1 MRRRHLAGLATATVI
16 SLGAGLPAPSVAV
29 AVDGDTLYV
38 NRITGCS
45 DSGPGT
51 RAVPF
56 CTLQAAADRALPGQ
70 TVQSEPGTYF
80 DPLVVTHSGSPGKPI
95 TFLGTDMRR
104 DGYQMPGIGFLAS
117 SGADEN
123 APGLRL
129 DGVHDIRISG
139 FEITG
144 GSQESVLVN
153 DSDRV
158 TVDGNLVIGGPWTDP
173 RATSL
178 RVTGGADA
186 TVISRNWFLGF
197 ATKSVTV
204 DKGATGT
211 VLTTNVIPGDERA
224 VIGGIQVTDAPG
236 TVVTSNSVR
245 TCDTAVSLLGASTG
259 AVVKNNILTRFAP
272 CDEPLTAR
280 LTVSAGSATGTSEG
294 YNSLD
299 PAQGEPAYAWAGA
312 TYPDSASFAKAVPGQ
327 GGHDLTA
334 RVNLY
339 DRLLSPGPG
348 SPTIDSADPT
358 APGELDIDLHGY
370 RRIDDPDVADTGAGS
385 SHHDR
390 GAIEYTTSAT
400 LLQVHAEPRAVPL
413 GSPVT
418 FTVDTPETWSPV
430 VAYTFDFQDG
440 SPLVVSSVPSVSHVY
455 PKTGDD
461 TPVVTVRLLN
471 GDMPAVW
478 SESVQV
484 SPDGPLVP
492 VLSLAPTGNF
502 SYKANT
508 WDSRS
513 PWSFTEQT
521 LDFGDGTFDPAHPM
535 EAEHVYAREGDYTV
549 TYTVKDAGG
558 RTAKATQQL
567 HVGYRPSTYHPVNP
581 TRVLDTRPDWST
593 LSIGQTRKVELSGY
607 GFSFGAGST
616 AVVLNVTAIPRGGDG
631 HLTVFPS
638 DTAQPSTSNL
648 NFVDG
653 VTTSNLVTVPVG
665 PKGTVDIA
673 NSHSALVDVVV
684 DVVGYYA
691 AELTSGDRFS
701 PLPPARLLDTRTT
714 VPIGADRST
723 SVQVAG
729 VNGVPA
735 DVTAVALNLTATGAT
750 EETYLAVYPSGS
762 ARSAS
767 SSLNPRPGQDS
778 SNQVIVPVGPDGRV
792 NVYNHAGS
800 THAILDVSGY
810 YGPSGQNLFT
820 PTAPKRLLD
829 TRTTAGPFGPDT
841 TRPLTIGGTNGVPA
855 DATAAAL
862 NVTVTNPTTDSFLT
876 VSPGG
881 SPRPNTSSLNFQARS
896 TVPNHVITPLGRN
909 GTADIYNHVGS
920 TQVIADLFGYFSK
933 G

>member
-1 MRRRHLAGLATATVI
+1 MHRRHLAGLATATVI

-29 AVDGDTLYV
+29 AADGDTLYV
-38 NRITGCS
+38 NRIAGCS
-45 DSGPGT
+45 DSGTGT
-51 RAVPF
+51 KAAPF
-56 CTLQAAADRALPGQ
+56 CSLQAAADRALPGQ
-70 TVQSEPGTYF
+70 TVQAEAGVYF

-104 DGYQMPGIGFLAS
+104 DGYQMPGIGFLVNS
-117 SGADEN
+117 DADEN

-139 FEITG
+139 FKIIG
-144 GSQESVLVN
+144 DSQESVLVN

-158 TVDGNLVIGGPWTDP
+158 TVDGNLVLGGPWTDP
-173 RATSL
+173 RPASL

-186 TVISRNWFLGF
+186 TVVSRNWFLGF

-211 VLTTNVIPGDERA
+211 VVTTNVIPGDGRA

-245 TCDTAVSLLGASTG
+245 TCDTAVSVLGASPG
-259 AVVKNNILTRFAP
+259 SVVKNNILAKFAP
-272 CDEPLTAR
+272 CADHVLAAR
-280 LTVSAGSATGTSEG
+280 LAVSAESAASVSEG
-294 YNSLD
+294 YNSLS
-299 PAQGEPAYAWAGA
+299 PAEGEPAYAWAGA
-312 TYPDSASFAKAVPGQ
+312 VHPDSVSFAKAVSGR
-327 GGHDLTA
+327 GDHDLTT
-334 RVNLY
+334 RLNFY
-339 DRLLSPGPG
+339 DRLLSP
-348 SPTIDSADPT
+348 SDNSLIDSADPT
-358 APGELDIDLHGY
+358 APGQLDIDLHGY

-385 SHHDR
+385 SHQDR
-390 GAIEYTTSAT
+390 GAIENTTSST
-400 LLQVHAEPRAVPL
+400 LLQVRASPTAVPL
-413 GSPVT
+413 GTPVT
-418 FTVDTPETWSPV
+418 FTVDTPQTWSPV
-430 VAYTFDFQDG
+430 VSYTFDFQDG
-440 SPLVVSSVPSVSHVY
+440 SPVVVSSAPSVTHLY
-455 PKTGDD
+455 PKTGEY
-461 TPVVTVRLLN
+461 TPVVTARLQN
-471 GDMPAVW
+471 GDMPVVW
-478 SESVQV
+478 SDVLRV

-492 VLSLAPTGNF
+492 TLSLVPNGNL
-502 SYKANT
+502 SYKAT
-508 WDSRS
+508 WNFTS
-513 PWSFTEQT
+513 PWPLVEHS
-521 LDFGDGTFDPAHPM
+521 LDFGDGTVNPYYPLAT
-535 EAEHVYAREGDYTV
+535 EHVYAREGDYTV

-593 LSIGQTRKVELSGY
+593 LLIGQTRKVELSGH

-665 PKGTVDIA
+665 PRGTVDIA

-714 VPIGADRST
+714 APIGADRST

-735 DVTAVALNLTATGAT
+735 DATAVAVNLTGTGAT

-767 SSLNPRPGQDS
+767 SSLNPRPGRDS
-778 SNQVIVPVGPDGRV
+778 SNQVIVPVGPDGRI

-810 YGPSGQNLFT
+810 YGPGGQNLFT
-820 PTAPKRLLD
+820 PAAPKRLLD
-829 TRTTAGPFGPDT
+829 TRATAGRLGPDGT
-841 TRPLTIGGTNGVPA
+841 LPLTIGGANGVPA
-855 DATAAAL
+855 DAAAAAL
-862 NVTVTNPTTDSFLT
+862 NVTVTDPTADSFVT
-876 VSPGG
+876 VYPGG
-881 SPRPNTSSLNFQARS
+881 STRPNTSSVNFQARS
-896 TVPNHVITPLGRN
+896 TVPNHVITPLAGN